1 MKISTTRCLR
11 RSLPVNSKE
20 FLQLSTRRPST
31 FRLDLVTMV
40 KTLLS
45 VNSVFSFVHH
55 LLHVLKRDKFS
66 VCLSKSPRGRGGN
79 MFLGMQSI
87 HVC

>member
-1 MKISTTRCLR
+1 
-11 RSLPVNSKE
+11 
-20 FLQLSTRRPST
+20 
-31 FRLDLVTMV
+31 MV